1 MPFQRELNDANLL
14 SIKCVSCRKT
24 IPQFISLKKF
34 ITSLRLRC
42 DPNPLVFMDINRKL
56 FVSMVT
62 NEGVFSE
69 SWCYDCM
76 CACSSCEDC
85 VSTSLVGEGGHMAYH
100 GFKE

>member
-1 MPFQRELNDANLL
+1 
-14 SIKCVSCRKT
+14 
-24 IPQFISLKKF
+24 
-34 ITSLRLRC
+34 
-42 DPNPLVFMDINRKL
+42 MDINRKL

-76 CACSSCEDC
+76 CECSSCEDC